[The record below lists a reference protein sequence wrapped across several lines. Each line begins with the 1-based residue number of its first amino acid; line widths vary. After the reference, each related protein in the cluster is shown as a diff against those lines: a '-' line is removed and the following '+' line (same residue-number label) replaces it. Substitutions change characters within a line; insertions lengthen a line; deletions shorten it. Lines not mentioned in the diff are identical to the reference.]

1 MHCGKAFLTV
11 LLTVALMGMGWM
23 SAAASST
30 DAVRLGESDLGRLG
44 QGDSNRSLFA
54 DGLSL
59 AVSRGAG
66 TKEVVGPRG
75 SLGRQAVAAS
85 IEPTLTVTHPVGL
98 ALATHFVVSYTEI
111 MDWHQQGLGF
121 GGIAKAYFL
130 ADELGA
136 GTTVTGVFSLKLTGT
151 GWGPIFK
158 EYGLSPSGRNRS
170 LGQVM
175 SGRGHG
181 GGSAPEETSLKPEE
195 DESVLKTRRPNKG
208 KAQDKVPPGQD
219 KGGTAPGQN
228 RNRIPPG
235 QDRDKGKGKGNGGGK
250 P

>member
-30 DAVRLGESDLGRLG
+30 DAVRLGESGLGRLG

-111 MDWHQQGLGF
+111 MDWHQRGLGF

-130 ADELGA
+130 VDELGV
-136 GTTVTGVFSLKLTGT
+136 GTTVTQVFDLKLTGT

-158 EYGLSPSGRNRS
+158 ELGLSPSDKDRS
-170 LGQVM
+170 LGKVM
-175 SGRGHG
+175 SGRGRG
-181 GGSAPEETSLKPEE
+181 DEDVPDVASSEPEEGQSPG
-195 DESVLKTRRPNKG
+195 SG
-208 KAQDKVPPGQD
+208 KAQGKTPPGRGRGKMPPGQGND
-219 KGGTAPGQN
+219 G
-228 RNRIPPG
+228 IPPG
-235 QDRDKGKGKGNGGGK
+235 QNKGKGKGNGRGKGGGK